1 MADLLVNE
9 PTLVSEEHLMVYT
22 LPLESV
28 ISLLLT
34 AGQRLVAAAE
44 DEEVLLLVE
53 GDDCFVELVA
63 FCVLKVVGAFTE
75 EDDLLDNLLELLC
88 ALLDDCLEEAADDLD
103 ALLDLAELDDLELLL
118 ALAELDDF

>member
-1 MADLLVNE
+1 MLVNE

-53 GDDCFVELVA
+53 DDDCLVELVA
-63 FCVLKVVGAFTE
+63 FCVLKVVGALTE
-75 EDDLLDNLLELLC
+75 EDDFLLLET
-88 ALLDDCLEEAADDLD
+88 D
-103 ALLDLAELDDLELLL
+103 ALPLLTV
-118 ALAELDDF
+118 ADFKKPAT